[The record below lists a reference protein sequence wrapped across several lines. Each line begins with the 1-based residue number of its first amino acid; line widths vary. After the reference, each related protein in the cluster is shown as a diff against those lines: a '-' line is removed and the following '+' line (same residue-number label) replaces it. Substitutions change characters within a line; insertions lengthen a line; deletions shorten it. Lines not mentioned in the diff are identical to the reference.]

1 MMNLQMK
8 NPASVAALNG
18 VEIENPNEVI
28 RMKHDTAIDHKKSAA
43 FVNGVK
49 AYPFCRETGRRAAQL
64 WLTGKPRM
72 TLAKFRDNRFAAF
85 SCGTYRTYEERQAF
99 NEGFASALAEH
110 IAGGQS

>member
-8 NPASVAALNG
+8 NPASAPTLNG
-18 VEIENPNEVI
+18 VEIENLERI
-28 RMKHDTAIDHKKSAA
+28 RMKHDTATLPKTPA
-43 FVNGVK
+43 FYAGQD

-64 WLTGKPRM
+64 WLSGKPRM

-110 IAGGQS
+110 IAGVA